1 MNVKY
6 SFNEKLDVVNRICC
20 GETAE
25 NLALELG
32 ITEKTITDWYNKY
45 KPIEGSNLITLSH
58 YNDLLRAVEK
68 QKQLIAVLQAVDCNV
83 HSPLQEK
90 LCELEKLQGLY
101 SVHVLC
107 EALMVPRGT
116 FYNHIKRNKRDNTL
130 EAERKAMLAEEI
142 KRAFEE
148 NRQIF
153 GPAKITALL
162 NDKGIV
168 VSEKYVRRI
177 MSELNLKSVRTNSKK
192 EFKNRK
198 KRENIV
204 NQEFHTEKPNMV
216 WVSDVT
222 EFYFDGKKFY
232 LCAILDLFSRKVIA
246 YKISRNNSTHL
257 VKMTAKKAF
266 ETRKPEKGLIF
277 HSDNGSNYIS
287 KVFCKYLDSFGVER
301 SYSKTQTPHDNA
313 VMESFFSSLKRE
325 ELYRREI
332 KSEREFEKTVSD
344 YIEFYN
350 KRRPHKTIGQKAP
363 DVFEEKYFESLDN
376 AG

>member
-1 MNVKY
+1 M
-6 SFNEKLDVVNRICC
+6 
-20 GETAE
+20 
-25 NLALELG
+25 
-32 ITEKTITDWYNKY
+32 
-45 KPIEGSNLITLSH
+45 
-58 YNDLLRAVEK
+58 
-68 QKQLIAVLQAVDCNV
+68 

-198 KRENIV
+198 KR
-204 NQEFHTEKPNMV
+204 K
-216 WVSDVT
+216 
-222 EFYFDGKKFY
+222 
-232 LCAILDLFSRKVIA
+232 IL
-246 YKISRNNSTHL
+246 
-257 VKMTAKKAF
+257 
-266 ETRKPEKGLIF
+266 
-277 HSDNGSNYIS
+277 
-287 KVFCKYLDSFGVER
+287 
-301 SYSKTQTPHDNA
+301 
-313 VMESFFSSLKRE
+313 
-325 ELYRREI
+325 
-332 KSEREFEKTVSD
+332 
-344 YIEFYN
+344 
-350 KRRPHKTIGQKAP
+350 
-363 DVFEEKYFESLDN
+363 
-376 AG
+376 